1 MISFVIVSLNNRD
14 PAPSGGT
21 SSYLCME
28 RDHGMSAHLAAEIH
42 YYQEGEMNS
51 CMVLS
56 IGTNGLMT
64 FINLSL
70 LVRVLGAR
78 GKMF

>member
-1 MISFVIVSLNNRD
+1 MISFVIVSLNNSD
-14 PAPSGGT
+14 PAPSEGT

-28 RDHGMSAHLAAEIH
+28 RDHGISMSAHLAAEIH

-56 IGTNGLMT
+56 VGTNGLMT

-70 LVRVLGAR
+70 LVRVLGEQ
-78 GKMF
+78 